1 MVWTFPLGFGG
12 VGPFL
17 GLVILSVVCGEVI
30 VLSDG
35 AVTGSVWS
43 SAEATGAIRP
53 LPGLI
58 SRTVGLGGCIPS
70 RGGLPTSG
78 EVLPVGGTESGG
90 M

>member
-1 MVWTFPLGFGG
+1 MVCTLPLGFGG
-12 VGPFL
+12 VDPFL

-30 VLSDG
+30 VVSDG
-35 AVTGSVWS
+35 VVIGSIWS

-58 SRTVGLGGCIPS
+58 NWTVGLGGCISS

-78 EVLPVGGTESGG
+78 EVLSVGGTESGG